1 MKFINRIV
9 LVTLFLT
16 LTSCGGSEDNSLNW
30 LKLSITDAPVL
41 DAKTVVIAFDKIEL
55 KHSDQTYTIDFSTN
69 ELGYRAIDLLS
80 LQGALQEELFN
91 QEFLVGD
98 YQWIRI
104 IITTAD
110 GASYIEL
117 NDGSVHDLEIPSGS
131 QSGLKLNQGFTLPAF
146 GNADFT
152 LDFDLSKSL
161 VVTGNGKYHLKPV
174 IRMVD
179 NTEAGHIHGDIA
191 TALMDQ
197 NNCQDAS
204 VYLFDGSDSEFD
216 DLGSAS
222 EPLTSAIVTYNDVDM
237 LYQYEI
243 GFVPFGDYSLHLL
256 CNPDDPELDETIT
269 SFAASNATV
278 DSDGFTTVDFE

>member
-1 MKFINRIV
+1 MKILNPITLLV
-9 LVTLFLT
+9 LILT
-16 LTSCGGSEDNSLNW
+16 LSSCGGNEDDSLNW

-41 DAKTVVIAFDKIEL
+41 DAKKVVIAFDKIEL
-55 KHSDQTYTIDFSTN
+55 KHSEQTYTMDFSTN
-69 ELGYRAIDLLS
+69 ELGYKAIDLLT

-98 YQWIRI
+98 YQWVRI
-104 IITTAD
+104 IITTTD
-110 GASYIEL
+110 SASYIEL
-117 NDGSVHDLEIPSGS
+117 NDGSIHDLEIPSGS

-152 LDFDLSKSL
+152 LDFDLAKSL

-179 NTEAGHIHGDIA
+179 NTEAGHIHGDI
-191 TALMDQ
+191 TASLMDQ

-204 VYLFDGSDSEFD
+204 MYLFNGTDSEFD
-216 DLGSAS
+216 DLGSTA
-222 EPLTSAIVTYNDVDM
+222 EPLTSALVTYNEADA

-269 SFAASNATV
+269 SFATSNVTV
-278 DSDGFTTVDFE
+278 ESDGFTKVDFE